1 LAKSLRKH
9 KWKRQTESHRILS
22 WSVKKQNEKTWKK
35 QTESLA
41 KSLIKQREK
50 LNKGTR
56 QTESL
61 AKSLIKQT
69 EKLNKGKKQTESLAK
84 SIIKQWQKNLIK
96 ERDRQKV

>member
-1 LAKSLRKH
+1 
-9 KWKRQTESHRILS
+9 
-22 WSVKKQNEKTWKK
+22 
-35 QTESLA
+35 
-41 KSLIKQREK
+41 
-50 LNKGTR
+50 
-56 QTESL
+56 L